1 MKKYLII
8 FASALLCILLMQC
21 KKEELIT
28 PEDEASLVINNINL
42 LRRKGCYCGNDYM
55 PPVPVLSLNSQLQ
68 NAANGH
74 ARDMVQKNYFDHLSP
89 EGGTPAERVSNS
101 GYKGSFISENLGR
114 GYLHADQVI
123 TAWKNSLSHCRA
135 MMDAKSKEAGVGMAQ
150 NYWVVTFGRPLN

>member
-42 LRRKGCYCGNDYM
+42 LRKKGCYCGNDYM

-135 MMDAKSKEAGVGMAQ
+135 MMDAKSKEVGVGMAQ
-150 NYWVVTFGRPLN
+150 NYWVVTFGSPLN